1 MPAFSCITAGRPLAH
16 WRIKTKAPSLS
27 TRAGIGA
34 AAAGP
39 ASDGGRAFAPA
50 APVSYRA
57 RIRRG
62 PAGRRSEPLP
72 LTLSLSDSETKI
84 FCPLARQRRAPQYKQ
99 TRRLLTNRHAQALSA
114 RVLFQRTATRQQWVV
129 QRLYNDA
136 VNETVELRLLTVFQ
150 HAGAAYWSSFL
161 FSISRWM
168 PSVLQT

>member
-1 MPAFSCITAGRPLAH
+1 MISTIFPVSSFTKRICSRCSSFRYSFGRDGFCG
-16 WRIKTKAPSLS
+16 TTVPSLS
-27 TRAGIGA
+27 STAPRVLS
-34 AAAGP
+34 AAGTK
-39 ASDGGRAFAPA
+39 AVVANSTA
-50 APVSYRA
+50 AH
-57 RIRRG
+57 
-62 PAGRRSEPLP
+62 RRSVWVRLP

-150 HAGAAYWSSFL
+150 HAGAA
-161 FSISRWM
+161 
-168 PSVLQT
+168 